1 MKKLFLIVLALFL
14 ILALEFVVTT
24 FRAPAELGES
34 KLYSEEDLRSAVRV
48 IRLDCLTDLDYR
60 LSRLRYA
67 GDEVSLIRQ
76 EYFINFQEEYGEFD
90 ECAVFLA
97 DFFSPRHVG
106 KEPDDT
112 DWELVLARK
121 SGGRWR
127 ILTQG

>member
-1 MKKLFLIVLALFL
+1 MLALFL

-34 KLYSEEDLRSAVRV
+34 KLYSEEDLRSAVLV

-76 EYFINFQEEYGEFD
+76 G
-90 ECAVFLA
+90 
-97 DFFSPRHVG
+97 
-106 KEPDDT
+106 
-112 DWELVLARK
+112 
-121 SGGRWR
+121 
-127 ILTQG
+127 